1 MRKSLVYS
9 LVGII
14 AVAVIS
20 LGATIASGNKPLLGL
35 DLQGGASLV
44 LKPQQ
49 KVDNGV
55 LDQAISIIRKRV
67 DALGVAEP
75 DISRQGNTVV
85 IELPGI
91 KNPQDALNT
100 VGQTAELR
108 FRPMLCNVAPY
119 VAPAATTTPSTAA
132 GTATTAPA
140 TTAPAT
146 TAPATTAPAP
156 ATTKPASGTGLGPIG
171 GDHALH
177 AELAS
182 ASRPIAAGPGLDTQA
197 TTAPPS
203 TAPATTATTAPAAT
217 TPTTAAPSVATT
229 PALAPTQYDANTCAL
244 IGADGGSN
252 LPSTPKAEDD
262 ANNGSGYSIL
272 PGVEAK
278 NTPTPRYLVGPTQA
292 TGKIVS
298 TASAQPPDIT
308 NGQPNW
314 FVQVNFTNSGSGQF
328 DALAKANLQKQVAI
342 VLDGVVVS
350 APTIQTA
357 TFNGVATITGNFTQ
371 HQASDLALQLRY
383 GSLPVQF
390 TPQSIQTVSATL
402 GKDSLKAGLLA
413 GAIGLALVLI
423 YMIAYYRALGIVVVL
438 GLAVSGAI
446 LYSIIVALSAHSGL
460 ALSLAGATGI
470 IVSVGVTVDSY
481 IVYFERL
488 KDDIRSGKTV
498 RTTVDRSFRRAY
510 RTILAADLVSFMA
523 AVILYLFTVGSV
535 RGFAFFLGLSTLLDV
550 ITAYFF
556 TRPMVV
562 LLGRSKFFTEA
573 PHFGVARGLAAD
585 PEAGLA

>member
-1 MRKSLVYS
+1 M
-9 LVGII
+9 
-14 AVAVIS
+14 
-20 LGATIASGNKPLLGL
+20 
-35 DLQGGASLV
+35 
-44 LKPQQ
+44 
-49 KVDNGV
+49 
-55 LDQAISIIRKRV
+55 
-67 DALGVAEP
+67 
-75 DISRQGNTVV
+75 
-85 IELPGI
+85 
-91 KNPQDALNT
+91 
-100 VGQTAELR
+100 
-108 FRPMLCNVAPY
+108 
-119 VAPAATTTPSTAA
+119 
-132 GTATTAPA
+132 
-140 TTAPAT
+140 
-146 TAPATTAPAP
+146 
-156 ATTKPASGTGLGPIG
+156 
-171 GDHALH
+171 
-177 AELAS
+177 
-182 ASRPIAAGPGLDTQA
+182 
-197 TTAPPS
+197 
-203 TAPATTATTAPAAT
+203 
-217 TPTTAAPSVATT
+217 ATT
-229 PALAPTQYDANTCAL
+229 PALTPTQYDANTCAL
-244 IGADGGSN
+244 IGADGGSG
-252 LPSTPKAEDD
+252 LPSTPKAQDD
-262 ANNGSGYSIL
+262 ANNGSAYSIL

-298 TASAQPPDIT
+298 TASAQPPDLT

-314 FVQVNFTNSGSGQF
+314 FVQVNFTNSGSSQF
-328 DALAKANLQKQVAI
+328 DALAKENLQKQVAI
-342 VLDGVVVS
+342 VLDGVVES
-350 APTIQTA
+350 APTIQTDS
-357 TFNGVATITGNFTQ
+357 FNGVATITGNFSQ
-371 HQASDLALQLRY
+371 HEASDLALQLRY

-413 GAIGLALVLI
+413 GAIGLALVLL